1 MLRQA
6 AILRTNPDVAM
17 THDRSPDVPVA
28 PFVAGE
34 PKQVLILAY
43 QRTGSTFFSE
53 IFDTNPDV
61 FFLYEPLDGLYNA
74 IYGTRSGWVVPTD
87 IYHFPNG
94 STRLVAALSFCSRF
108 FYPKLPVQ
116 WLTQETGVVERVV
129 FL

>member
-1 MLRQA
+1 MA
-6 AILRTNPDVAM
+6 AILRSNPDVTM
-17 THDRSPDVPVA
+17 TRDRSPDVPVA

-61 FFLYEPLDGLYNA
+61 FFLYEPLDGLYNS

-87 IYHFPNG
+87 IYHYHNG
-94 STRLVAALSFCSRF
+94 STRLVAAISAWRWS
-108 FYPKLPVQ
+108 
-116 WLTQETGVVERVV
+116 E
-129 FL
+129 